1 MKYGPVSFK
10 DFKQWQ
16 YTQTKRGSMCSAL
29 KHCGV
34 VSKNGKIVQ
43 RKKKNV
49 VYSKDR
55 QKLIYVGDFFLLLKN
70 SFFI

>member
-1 MKYGPVSFK
+1 MAIHT
-10 DFKQWQ
+10 DQE
-16 YTQTKRGSMCSAL
+16 GSMCSAL
-29 KHCGV
+29 KHTSV

-43 RKKKNV
+43 RKKKKV

-55 QKLIYVGDFFLLLKN
+55 QKLIYVGDFFLLLRN

>member
-16 YTQTKRGSMCSAL
+16 YTQTKRGLCAPAL
-29 KHCGV
+29 KHTSA

-43 RKKKNV
+43 RKKKKKF

-55 QKLIYVGDFFLLLKN
+55 QKLIYVGDFFLLFEK
-70 SFFI
+70 